1 MLVFMAFF
9 DSFSTGVLFLTLSI
23 EPNNAPE
30 SFASQRIHHSR
41 EQTKHNYSRHN
52 YFFVAPAI

>member
-41 EQTKHNYSRHN
+41 E
-52 YFFVAPAI
+52 